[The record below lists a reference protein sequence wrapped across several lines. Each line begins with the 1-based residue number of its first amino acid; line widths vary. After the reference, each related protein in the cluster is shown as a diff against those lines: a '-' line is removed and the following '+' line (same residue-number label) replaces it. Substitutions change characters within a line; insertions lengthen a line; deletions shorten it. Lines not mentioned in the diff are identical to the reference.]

1 MKDFAL
7 IATENLTNWSWQNFG
22 MGGPLP
28 QILGNGEEESF
39 PRNMD
44 PVVYMVTVCGVE
56 IAHIQ
61 EAHR

>member
-1 MKDFAL
+1 M
-7 IATENLTNWSWQNFG
+7 TELWY
-22 MGGPLP
+22 GGPLP

-56 IAHIQ
+56 IADIQ